1 MELQAQVVE
10 VEERLIL
17 HLQVEVPVLVDL
29 VS

>member
-1 MELQAQVVE
+1 MQLQAQVVE

-17 HLQVEVPVLVDL
+17 HLQVEVPVLVDP